1 MKDIIKIDDM
11 LNLKKSVEEK
21 GILELNEIKK
31 DKVLYLIEKDIEN
44 LIDNKAIILKEN
56 QK

>member
-1 MKDIIKIDDM
+1 MKSIIKIDHM

-21 GILELNEIKK
+21 EILELNEITK
-31 DKVLYLIEKDIEN
+31 DKGLYLSEKDVED
-44 LIDNKAIILKEN
+44 LIVNKAIILKEN

>member
-1 MKDIIKIDDM
+1 M

-21 GILELNEIKK
+21 GILELNEITKGK
-31 DKVLYLIEKDIEN
+31 GLYLSEKDIED

>member
-1 MKDIIKIDDM
+1 MKSIIKIDDM

-21 GILELNEIKK
+21 GILELNEITKGK
-31 DKVLYLIEKDIEN
+31 GLYLSEKDIED